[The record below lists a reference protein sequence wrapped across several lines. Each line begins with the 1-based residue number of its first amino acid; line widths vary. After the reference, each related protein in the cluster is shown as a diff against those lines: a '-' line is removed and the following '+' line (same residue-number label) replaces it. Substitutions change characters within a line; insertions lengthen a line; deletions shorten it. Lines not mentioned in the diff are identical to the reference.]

1 MKSLSI
7 AALVMVG
14 MLACVKETPQ
24 ETTPEEAPG
33 VKVTLSTTVSLA
45 EDTKALTPTG
55 VKTFAEGEQIA
66 DFFCFLLCRSG
77 LFREGIAR

>member
-1 MKSLSI
+1 MNQNMKSLSI

-55 VKTFAEGEQIA
+55 VKTFTKDDQIA
-66 DFFCFLLCRSG
+66 VV
-77 LFREGIAR
+77 